1 MMTRRQMMGLS
12 GMAVAG
18 AALTARS
25 EAMADYSIEIAPSVL
40 EIAPR
45 TLVKTTAY
53 NGKAPGPLLRLKEGR
68 AVTIDVINGTK
79 LDEMLHWHGLFLPS
93 EIDGAME
100 QGTPHLEPGKRKRYE
115 FTPRPSGLRWYH
127 SHVFAGKDLGRGL
140 YSGQHGFLYIEPKE
154 EAGRFD
160 REEFVVLQD
169 WGGHLMGSGDGSM
182 SASYDKSTING
193 KMLGFGEP
201 IRVKPA
207 DRLMLH
213 LLNAS
218 ATEVHWV
225 ALAGHEFEV
234 VALDGNAVPRPR
246 KVPMLRLSPAE
257 RVSAVVTM
265 DNPGVWVMGEV
276 RKSVMRAGMGVV
288 VEYAG
293 SAGQPVWQ
301 QPNDLLW
308 DYVQFGEAGEGE
320 KDAGEVVEIPLVFES
335 KFAGHGAMDKWL
347 INGRSFPNTESP
359 VLKEGQRY
367 RLAMENKS
375 QDDHPVHLHRH
386 SFELKRLNGVPIR
399 GIIKDTVLVK
409 AGTKAD
415 VEFTANDPG
424 LSLFHCHQQDHM
436 DNGFMMLFRYA

>member
-1 MMTRRQMMGLS
+1 MMTRRQMVGLS

-18 AALTARS
+18 AALAGRA
-25 EAMADYSIEIAPSVL
+25 EGAADYSIEIAPCAL

-45 TLVKTTAY
+45 KVIKTTAY

-68 AVTIDVINGTK
+68 PVMIDVSNRTGAE
-79 LDEMLHWHGLFLPS
+79 EMLHWHGLFLPS
-93 EIDGAME
+93 DVDGAME
-100 QGTPHLEPGKRKRYE
+100 QGTPPLIAGGSRRFA

-140 YSGQHGFLYIEPKE
+140 YSGQHGFLYVEPKTD
-154 EAGRFD
+154 AGRYD
-160 REEFVVLQD
+160 REEFVALQD
-169 WGGHLMGSGDGSM
+169 WSGHLMASDDGSM
-182 SASYDKSTING
+182 NVGYEVSTING
-193 KMLGFGEP
+193 KVLGFGEP
-201 IRVKPA
+201 IRVKQGE
-207 DRLMLH
+207 RLMLH

-218 ATEVHWV
+218 ATDVHWITM
-225 ALAGHEFEV
+225 AGHVFEV
-234 VALDGNAVPRPR
+234 VALDGNAVPRPA
-246 KVPMLRLSPAE
+246 KIPMLRLSPAE
-257 RVSAVVTM
+257 RVSVVVTM

-276 RKSVMRAGMGVV
+276 RKSVMRAGMGIV

-308 DYVQFGEAGEGE
+308 DYVQFGEEGE
-320 KDAGEVVEIPLVFES
+320 VQKDETAVTEIPLVFES
-335 KFAGHGAMDKWL
+335 KFAGHGAMDKWM
-347 INGRSFPNTESP
+347 INGRSYPKTESP

-375 QDDHPVHLHRH
+375 LDDHPVHLHRH
-386 SFELKRLNGVPIR
+386 SFELKRLDKSSTH
-399 GIIKDTVLVK
+399 GIVKDTVLVK
-409 AGTKAD
+409 AGTKVD

-436 DNGFMMLFRYA
+436 DMGFMMLFRYE